1 MDFPQTILNYAN
13 VSDLAGLSSYAR
25 EDWLQLR
32 EEHAKAARYFSGDI
46 FRERVEVEVGDDD
59 TPLLY
64 PVGVN
69 LVKLLVMAM
78 TDATFGEFDGSDPVL
93 FIARNNANVTNE
105 IRNTLD
111 YLSSVMS
118 SSNSGSTFWELD
130 FDRNLYGGAV
140 MKVTT
145 DFSSKA
151 KIRWQKIPIDG
162 FYPVFDPENPEELVE
177 CYYAIQMTEDQAKQS
192 YGITPNSQIVV
203 KIEHWTRSIYETF
216 VDGVKVSEFSGI
228 NPWGVV
234 PFIYIPRVRTLD
246 LYGDGLAKD
255 IYSPQ
260 DELNMRL
267 ADIGDTLNY
276 HSHPIFYG
284 INLPKAFTTKNFPIV
299 ANALWDLGRS
309 FGTGGAEPKVD
320 VLQSKTPVPPAAF
333 EHIKFIYDWT
343 RTAASAPPIAFGEDN
358 GGGQRSGTTLEIRLW
373 PLLKSVRRSRS
384 YFSAGLMKAI
394 SITAKILEQKK
405 FSDIPSYIHK
415 TLSSG
420 IIEPSYHRILPK
432 DQPAIVDEIVK
443 LMSTEPPS
451 ISLETA
457 QEVLGRG
464 SSEVARI
471 VRMME
476 EHPDWFVKQAVSALP
491 KEPNADNLPD

>member
-1 MDFPQTILNYAN
+1 MDYQQILLNYSN
-13 VSDLAGLSSYAR
+13 VSDLAGLSTYAR

-32 EEHAKAARYFSGDI
+32 EEHSKAARYFSGDI
-46 FRERVEVEVGDDD
+46 FRERVEVEVGEDD

-69 LVKLLVMAM
+69 LVKLLVIAM

-93 FIARNNANVTNE
+93 FITRNNLSTSNE
-105 IRNTLD
+105 IRKTID

-118 SSNSGSTFWELD
+118 ASNAGSSFWELD
-130 FDRNLYGGAV
+130 FDRNLYGGSV
-140 MKVTT
+140 LKVVPA
-145 DFSSKA
+145 FSTKP

-162 FYPVFDPENPEELVE
+162 FYPVFDPENPDELVE
-177 CYYAIQMTEDQAKQS
+177 CFYAIQMTEEQAKQV
-192 YGITPNSQIVV
+192 YGIEPKSQIVV
-203 KIEHWTRSIYETF
+203 KLEHWTKFIYETY
-216 VDGVKVSEFSGI
+216 VDGVKVSEYSGV

-234 PFIYIPRVRTLD
+234 PFVYIPRVRTLD

-255 IYSPQ
+255 IYAPQ

-267 ADIGDTLNY
+267 ADIGDTLSY

-284 INLPKAFTTKNFPIV
+284 INLPKSFTTKNFPIA

-309 FGTGGAEPKVD
+309 FGTGNAEPKVD

-343 RTAASAPPIAFGEDN
+343 RTAASAPPIAFGEDD
-358 GGGQRSGTTLEIRLW
+358 GGGQRSGVTLEIRLW

-394 SITAKILEQKK
+394 SITAKILEQKN
-405 FSDIPSYIHK
+405 FSDIPSYVHK

-420 IIEPSYHRILPK
+420 VIEPSYHRVLPK
-432 DQPAIVDEIVK
+432 DQPAIVDEVVK
-443 LMSTEPPS
+443 LMSTTPPS
-451 ISLETA
+451 ISLETS
-457 QEVLGRG
+457 QEILGRG
-464 SSEVARI
+464 ASEITRI
-471 VRMME
+471 IGMME
-476 EHPDWFVKQAVSALP
+476 QFPDIFSP
-491 KEPNADNLPD
+491 KEKPKVEEDEDNLPD